1 MKTTNDSGRVPA
13 PLPPPAAKADAAKL
27 EKDTEKLEHDLEQ
40 HGHGLAAGLAGGAA
54 AGAAIGAIAG
64 PPGMIAGALIG
75 AAAGAAA
82 GVAVDQGEEEIAVE
96 DAKLD
101 EEIGVTRGDLGAPN
115 LKHPP
120 AKVGAYSAGSSG
132 TASTPTGSP
141 AEGPMGTDSDT

>member
-1 MKTTNDSGRVPA
+1 MKTTNDSGPVVPSPA
-13 PLPPPAAKADAAKL
+13 AAKADATKL
-27 EKDTEKLEHDLEQ
+27 EKDTAKLEHDLEQ

-54 AGAAIGAIAG
+54 AGAAIGMIAG

-82 GVAVDQGEEEIAVE
+82 GVAVDQGDEEVAIE

-120 AKVGAYSAGSSG
+120 AKIGAYSSGSSG
-132 TASTPTGSP
+132 AATTPTGSP